1 MVKIL
6 DILTNEFTTVIC
18 EPCEKISKKLR
29 ITSSMGTIET
39 DNFFISYSKPCFS
52 SNKTMFINFKGLV
65 DLGMNSRLE
74 FI

>member
-18 EPCEKISKKLR
+18 EPCEKISNKLR
-29 ITSSMGTIET
+29 ITNSGVITET

-52 SNKTMFINFKGLV
+52 SDKTMFINFKGLIN
-65 DLGMNSRLE
+65 LGINSRLE